1 MNEKQIETVIGLLSR
16 IAIALESQVRAL
28 GPIEPNLVRPLSEYA
43 AFDWSS
49 IGARV
54 VQSDPSDPSGPTH
67 VEHDGA
73 LYTRRSPQN
82 KYGAAIW
89 FSRSV
94 GRDEE
99 GGTQYIRLITFKPL
113 GDADPLPASVKREMA
128 YTLPVEAGES
138 TEPAADRSP
147 IPAPPA
153 RKVEMAQRQPASPP
167 ANPAAQAAPTPPA
180 QPAQSAPVLTGMA
193 RYVDLAA
200 SKKFNITRDIAWAIA
215 HLVDDDLERAEGLLP
230 FFAECKA
237 SGADFESGKQILL
250 AAGGDPQ
257 QAAFQLRD
265 LLAQPGALKSNAAS
279 VSQKDYLVKAHDYSI
294 EEAGANAIAH
304 LVDGDY
310 TRAVKLLPFFA
321 HCKTRGITKFSDARR
336 ILEACNGDPITATRK
351 VESDI
356 DEKAR
361 AKVATP
367 RPQAN
372 QPAAR

>member
-43 AFDWSS
+43 SFDWSS

-54 VQSDPSDPSGPTH
+54 VQSDPSGPTH

-99 GGTQYIRLITFKPL
+99 GGAQYIRLITFKPL

-128 YTLPVEAGES
+128 YTLPAES
-138 TEPAADRSP
+138 SEPTDPASDRSTAA
-147 IPAPPA
+147 APPV
-153 RKVEMAQRQPASPP
+153 RKVEMAQRPPASQPTS
-167 ANPAAQAAPTPPA
+167 PAAQAAPA
-180 QPAQSAPVLTGMA
+180 QPAQSAPVPTGMA
-193 RYVDLAA
+193 RYVNLAA
-200 SKKFNITRDIAWAIA
+200 SKKFNITRDMAWAIA

-237 SGADFESGKQILL
+237 AGADFENGKQILQ

-265 LLAQPGALKSNAAS
+265 SMPQPGALKSNTES
-279 VSQKDYLVKAHDYSI
+279 ISQKAYLVKAHDYSI
-294 EEAGANAIAH
+294 EEAGAQAIAK
-304 LVDGDY
+304 LVDDDY

-321 HCKTRGITKFSDARR
+321 HCKTRGITKFYDARR
-336 ILEACNGDPITATRK
+336 ILDACNGDPIAATRK
-351 VESDI
+351 VESDL

-361 AKVATP
+361 AKVAMP

-372 QPAAR
+372 PPAAR